1 MFLCSGHFGPTSSPI
16 MARRTKEEAQAT
28 RSHILDTAELVFEKR
43 GVSRTSLH
51 EIAQAAGVTRGAIY
65 WHFQDKADLFNAMM
79 ERVTLPMEEAVK
91 RGDDPLLADP
101 LDKIRR
107 SFAEVLQKTASDP
120 QVQRVFEIATHKVE
134 YVDELQSVR
143 ARHLS
148 VRNECMAAVESTLKL
163 AARRGLL
170 GRRVPARAAA
180 IGLHALIDGLLQNW
194 MLDPT
199 AFDLVRTGRQVLN
212 AYLAGLAS
220 PTSPA

>member
-1 MFLCSGHFGPTSSPI
+1 MV
-16 MARRTKEEAQAT
+16 RRTKEEAQAT

-91 RGDDPLLADP
+91 RGDDPLLANP
-101 LDKIRR
+101 LDQIRR
-107 SFAEVLQKTASDP
+107 SFLEVLQKTASDP

-134 YVDELQSVR
+134 YVDELQGVR
-143 ARHLS
+143 DRHLS
-148 VRNECMAAVESTLKL
+148 VRNECLAAVEATLRL
-163 AARRGLL
+163 ATRRGLL
-170 GRRVPARAAA
+170 GRRVPARTAA

-194 MLDPT
+194 MLDPS
-199 AFDLVRTGRQVLN
+199 AFDLVRTGRQLLD
-212 AYLAGLAS
+212 AYLAGLTT
-220 PTSPA
+220 PK